1 MAKQKN
7 KPTEAAESEVKE
19 EAVETETVET
29 EAVEA
34 ESTEP
39 EISEAEEVKTEET
52 GATEEAVEEA
62 KEETKPK
69 MYVGP
74 TLTGIGI
81 QNRVY
86 TEIPSGAVTL
96 IKEVPEFGNL
106 FIDIEKYGD
115 ANRMLRERTGY
126 IYNAFQKALEIK
138 NNK

>member
-7 KPTEAAESEVKE
+7 KPTEAVEAEVKE
-19 EAVETETVET
+19 EAVETE
-29 EAVEA
+29 AV
-34 ESTEP
+34 
-39 EISEAEEVKTEET
+39 EAEEVKAEET
-52 GATEEAVEEA
+52 EATEEAVEEA
-62 KEETKPK
+62 KEEAKPK

-86 TEIPSGAVTL
+86 TEIPAGAAAL

-126 IYNAFQKALEIK
+126 IYNAFQRALEIK

>member
-7 KPTEAAESEVKE
+7 KPTEAVEAEVKE
-19 EAVETETVET
+19 EAVEIEEVKAEET
-29 EAVEA
+29 EA
-34 ESTEP
+34 
-39 EISEAEEVKTEET
+39 TEET
-52 GATEEAVEEA
+52 VEEA
-62 KEETKPK
+62 KEEAKPK

-86 TEIPSGAVTL
+86 TEIPAGAAAL

-106 FIDIEKYGD
+106 FIDIEKYGE

-126 IYNAFQKALEIK
+126 IYNAFQRALEIK